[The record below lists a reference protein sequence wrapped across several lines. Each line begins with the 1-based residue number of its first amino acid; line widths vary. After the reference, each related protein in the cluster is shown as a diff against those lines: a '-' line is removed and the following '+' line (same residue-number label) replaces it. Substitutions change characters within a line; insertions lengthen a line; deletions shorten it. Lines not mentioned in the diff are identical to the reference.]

1 MADSSANQEKKVTV
15 IGARDAEGVFGPQGQ
30 QLIPVV
36 SAPQSGASGISAC
49 VVHMPPGRVSRP
61 HYHDHN
67 EIIVVCIEGY
77 AATLVGPE
85 QTPVFHGPG
94 EFIYIPEG
102 VIHTAVNLSKDNRLI
117 AFETRTD
124 PMFNED
130 VVMSPEVVETAAKAA
145 AELQEKFA
153 KGELD
158 LPAHWDI
165 TNFQPYNFDV
175 EAETRQPETKPA
187 A

>member
-1 MADSSANQEKKVTV
+1 MAGESSAKQQKTVTV
-15 IGARDAEGVFGPQGQ
+15 ISAKDAEGVFGPQGQ
-30 QLIPVV
+30 QLVPVV
-36 SAPQSGASGISAC
+36 STPQSGSSAISAC
-49 VVHMPPGRVSRP
+49 VVHMPPGRISRP
-61 HYHDHN
+61 HYHDHS
-67 EIIVVCIEGY
+67 EIIVVCVEGY
-77 AATLVGPE
+77 AATLTGPE

-102 VIHTAVNLSKDNRLI
+102 VIHTAVNLSTDNRLI

-130 VVMSPEVVETAAKAA
+130 VIMSPEVVATAEKVA

-158 LPAHWDI
+158 VPAHWDT
-165 TNFQPYNFDV
+165 TNFKPYDFEED
-175 EAETRQPETKPA
+175 PA
-187 A
+187 K